1 MTVVLRLLG
10 TLVSLGAG
18 LAATHVLGYVWKK
31 VTGQRRPPGR
41 RRLGEQRGFGSVV
54 FAVVSGTVGRVI
66 QVLLKRA
73 TAKAVLHYEKTPEI
87 V

>member
-10 TLVSLGAG
+10 TLVSIGAG
-18 LAATHVLGYVWKK
+18 LAATRVLGFVWKR
-31 VTGQRRPPGR
+31 VTGRDAPQSDDD
-41 RRLGEQRGFGSVV
+41 LENSLQSAVV

-73 TAKAVLHYEKTPEI
+73 TAKALLHYEKTPEI

>member
-1 MTVVLRLLG
+1 MTVILRLLG
-10 TLVSLGAG
+10 TLVSVGAG
-18 LAATHVLGYVWKK
+18 LAATRILGFVWKK
-31 VTGQRRPPGR
+31 VTGNDAPQADDDLENSLR
-41 RRLGEQRGFGSVV
+41 SAVA

-73 TAKAVLHYEKTPEI
+73 TAKAVRHYQKTPEI

>member
-10 TLVSLGAG
+10 TLVSIGAG
-18 LAATHVLGYVWKK
+18 LAATRILGHVWKA
-31 VTGQRRPPGR
+31 VTGRDAPQADDD
-41 RRLGEQRGFGSVV
+41 LENSLQSAVV

>member
-1 MTVVLRLLG
+1 MTIVLRLLG
-10 TLVSLGAG
+10 TLVSIGAG
-18 LAATHVLGYVWKK
+18 LAATHVLGFVWKK
-31 VTGQRRPPGR
+31 VTGRDAPQADDD
-41 RRLGEQRGFGSVV
+41 LENSVASALV

>member
-1 MTVVLRLLG
+1 MTIVLRLLG
-10 TLVSLGAG
+10 TLVSIGAG

-31 VTGQRRPPGR
+31 VTGNDAPQADDDLENT
-41 RRLGEQRGFGSVV
+41 LGAAVV

>member
-1 MTVVLRLLG
+1 MTIVLRLLG
-10 TLVSLGAG
+10 TLVSIGAG
-18 LAATHVLGYVWKK
+18 LAATHLLGFVWKK
-31 VTGQRRPPGR
+31 VTGNDAPQSDDD
-41 RRLGEQRGFGSVV
+41 LENSLQAAVV

>member
-1 MTVVLRLLG
+1 MTVVLKLLG

-18 LAATHVLGYVWKK
+18 LAATHLLGYVWKM
-31 VTGQRRPPGR
+31 VTGRDAPQADDD
-41 RRLGEQRGFGSVV
+41 LENSVASALV